1 MGTFSFWETVLS
13 SPCICPVFY
22 AKNWTNTCSFS
33 NVFSMKAT
41 EYIKNSIDRF
51 PKGYVFTYSDFIAM
65 VENKEALVKALNRLA
80 ATGRIVKLTKG
91 RYYKPE
97 QSPFGELPPSQYQ
110 VVKDLL
116 ERRGKVIGYL
126 TGLNIYNSLGLT
138 TQVGNVIQI
147 GRNEIR
153 SSFKRGR
160 YTISFVKQK
169 NSITRENIPF
179 LQLLDSL
186 RCIKK
191 IPDSS
196 VQDSC
201 RILQNLISDL
211 SEKEQKIMVRLAMK
225 YQPATRALLGAILCD
240 LARDEITG
248 KLKKSLNP
256 LTSYTIPGVSEVL
269 SSAAGWSI
277 K

>member
-1 MGTFSFWETVLS
+1 
-13 SPCICPVFY
+13 
-22 AKNWTNTCSFS
+22 
-33 NVFSMKAT
+33 MKYT
-41 EYIKNSIDRF
+41 EYVINIVDRLPRGYIF
-51 PKGYVFTYSDFIAM
+51 TSANILEDVKG
-65 VENKEALVKALNRLA
+65 KEAVVKALNRLA
-80 ATGRIVKLTKG
+80 ASGRIVKLAKG
-91 RYYKPE
+91 RYYKPV
-97 QSPFGELPPSQYQ
+97 QSPFGELEPDQYQ

-126 TGLNIYNSLGLT
+126 TGLSIYNSLGLSS
-138 TQVGNVIQI
+138 QVGSTIQI

-153 SSFKRGR
+153 SSFQRGR

-169 NSITRENIPF
+169 NRVTRENIPL

-211 SEKEQKIMVRLAMK
+211 SEKEQKTMVRLAMK
-225 YQPATRALLGAILCD
+225 YPPSTRALQGAILCD
-240 LARDEITG
+240 LGRDEITA

-256 LTSYTIPGVSEVL
+256 LTSYTIPGVSEIL
-269 SSAAGWSI
+269 SYAPEWSI

>member
-1 MGTFSFWETVLS
+1 
-13 SPCICPVFY
+13 
-22 AKNWTNTCSFS
+22 
-33 NVFSMKAT
+33 MKYT
-41 EYIKNSIDRF
+41 EYVTNVVDRL
-51 PKGYVFTYSDFIAM
+51 PRGYVFTCANIM
-65 VENKEALVKALNRLA
+65 EEVKGKEAVVKALNRLA
-80 ATGRIVKLTKG
+80 ASGRIVKLAKG
-91 RYYKPE
+91 RYYKPV
-97 QSPFGELPPSQYQ
+97 QSPFGELEPDQYQ

-116 ERRGKVIGYL
+116 EWCGKVIGYL
-126 TGLNIYNSLGLT
+126 TGLSIYNSLGLT
-138 TQVGNVIQI
+138 TQI

-153 SSFKRGR
+153 SSFQRGR
-160 YTISFVKQK
+160 YIISFVKQK
-169 NSITRENIPF
+169 NRITRENIPL

-211 SEKEQKIMVRLAMK
+211 SEKEQKTMVRLAMK
-225 YQPATRALLGAILCD
+225 YPPSTRALQGAILCD
-240 LARDEITG
+240 IGRDEITA

-256 LTSYTIPGVSEVL
+256 LTSYTIPGVSEIL
-269 SSAAGWSI
+269 SYAPEWSI

>member
-1 MGTFSFWETVLS
+1 MDKFFSALS
-13 SPCICPVFY
+13 ISICPVFY

-33 NVFSMKAT
+33 SVCCMKPT

-51 PKGYVFTYSDFIAM
+51 PKGYVFTYSDFVER

-80 ATGRIVKLTKG
+80 ASGRIVKLAKG

-116 ERRGKVIGYL
+116 ESKGKVLGYL
-126 TGLNIYNSLGLT
+126 TGLSIYNSLGLT
-138 TQVGNVIQI
+138 TQVGSAIQI

-153 SSFKRGR
+153 SSFKRGK

-169 NSITRENIPF
+169 NRITKENIPL
-179 LQLLDSL
+179 LQLLDGL
-186 RCIKK
+186 RFIKK

-196 VQDSC
+196 TGNSC
-201 RILQNLISDL
+201 RILQNLIANL
-211 SEKEQKIMVRLAMK
+211 SEKEQKTMVRLAMQ
-225 YQPATRALLGAILCD
+225 YQPATRALLGAMLCD
-240 LARDEITG
+240 LGRDDITE

-256 LTSYTIPGVSEVL
+256 LTSYTIPGVYGVL
-269 SSAAGWSI
+269 SSAPGWSI

>member
-1 MGTFSFWETVLS
+1 MH
-13 SPCICPVFY
+13 
-22 AKNWTNTCSFS
+22 KNWTKNYTFDI
-33 NVFSMKAT
+33 VDLMRYT
-41 EYIKNSIDRF
+41 EYVINTVNRL
-51 PKGYVFTYSDFIAM
+51 PRGYVFTYSDFIQE
-65 VENKEALVKALNRLA
+65 VNGKEAVVKALNRLA
-80 ATGRIVKLTKG
+80 ASGRIVKLAKG

-97 QSPFGELPPSQYQ
+97 HSPFGELEPDQYQ

-116 ERRGKVIGYL
+116 ERRGKVIGYR
-126 TGLNIYNSLGLT
+126 TGLSIYNSLGLT
-138 TQVGNVIQI
+138 TQIGSIIQI

-169 NSITRENIPF
+169 NGITRENIPI

-186 RCIKK
+186 RFIKK

-201 RILQNLISDL
+201 KILQNLISDL
-211 SEKEQKIMVRLAMK
+211 SEKEQKTMVRLAMR

-256 LTSYTIPGVSEVL
+256 LTSYTIPGVSEIL
-269 SSAAGWSI
+269 SYAPEWSI

>member
-1 MGTFSFWETVLS
+1 
-13 SPCICPVFY
+13 
-22 AKNWTNTCSFS
+22 
-33 NVFSMKAT
+33 MKAT
-41 EYIKNSIDRF
+41 EYINSNIDRL
-51 PKGYVFTYSDFIAM
+51 PKGHVFTCSDFIER
-65 VENKEALVKALNRLA
+65 VESKEALVKALNRLA
-80 ATGRIVKLTKG
+80 ASGRIVKLAKG

-116 ERRGKVIGYL
+116 ETKGKVLGYF
-126 TGLNIYNSLGLT
+126 TGLSIYNSLGLT

-169 NSITRENIPF
+169 NRITRENIPL

-186 RCIKK
+186 RFIKK

-201 RILQNLISDL
+201 IILQNLISDL
-211 SEKEQKIMVRLAMK
+211 SEKEQRIMVRLAMK
-225 YQPATRALLGAILCD
+225 YQPATRALLGAMLCD
-240 LARDEITG
+240 LGKDEITA

-269 SSAAGWSI
+269 SSAVGWSI

>member
-1 MGTFSFWETVLS
+1 
-13 SPCICPVFY
+13 
-22 AKNWTNTCSFS
+22 
-33 NVFSMKAT
+33 MKAT
-41 EYIKNSIDRF
+41 EYINSNIDRL
-51 PKGYVFTYSDFIAM
+51 PKGHVFTCSDFIER
-65 VENKEALVKALNRLA
+65 VESKEALVKALNRLA
-80 ATGRIVKLTKG
+80 ASGRIVKLAKG

-116 ERRGKVIGYL
+116 ETKGKVLGYF
-126 TGLNIYNSLGLT
+126 TGLSIYNSLGLT

-169 NSITRENIPF
+169 NRITRENIP
-179 LQLLDSL
+179 LLHLLDSL
-186 RCIKK
+186 RFIKK

-201 RILQNLISDL
+201 IILQNLISDL
-211 SEKEQKIMVRLAMK
+211 SEKEQRIMVRLAMK
-225 YQPATRALLGAILCD
+225 YQPATRALLGAMLCD
-240 LARDEITG
+240 LGKDEITA

-269 SSAAGWSI
+269 SSAVGWSI

>member
-1 MGTFSFWETVLS
+1 
-13 SPCICPVFY
+13 
-22 AKNWTNTCSFS
+22 
-33 NVFSMKAT
+33 MKTT
-41 EYIKNSIDRF
+41 EYLRNNIDRF
-51 PKGYVFTYSDFIAM
+51 PNGYVFTYSDFIDQ
-65 VENKEALVKALNRLA
+65 VKNKEALAKALNRLA
-80 ATGRIVKLTKG
+80 ASGRIVKLAKG

-97 QSPFGELPPSQYQ
+97 HSPFGELEPDQYQ

-126 TGLNIYNSLGLT
+126 TGLSIYNSLGLT
-138 TQVGNVIQI
+138 TQIGSIIQI
-147 GRNEIR
+147 GRNEVR
-153 SSFKRGR
+153 SSFQRGR

-169 NSITRENIPF
+169 NSITRENIPL

-186 RCIKK
+186 RFIKK

-211 SEKEQKIMVRLAMK
+211 SEKEQKTMVRLAMR

-256 LTSYTIPGVSEVL
+256 LTSYTIPGVSEIL
-269 SSAAGWSI
+269 SYAPEWSI

>member
-1 MGTFSFWETVLS
+1 
-13 SPCICPVFY
+13 
-22 AKNWTNTCSFS
+22 
-33 NVFSMKAT
+33 MKHT
-41 EYIKNSIDRF
+41 EYIRNIINRF
-51 PKGYVFTYSDFIAM
+51 PKGYVFTYSDF
-65 VENKEALVKALNRLA
+65 VKQVKSKEALVKALNRLA
-80 ATGRIVKLTKG
+80 ASGRIVKLGKG

-97 QSPFGELPPSQYQ
+97 QSPFGEVPPDQYQ

-116 ERRGKVIGYL
+116 VRGSKLSGYL
-126 TGLNIYNSLGLT
+126 TALSIYSSLGLT
-138 TQVGNVIQI
+138 TQIGSTIQI
-147 GRNEIR
+147 GRNEVR

-169 NSITRENIPF
+169 NSITRENIPL

-186 RCIKK
+186 RFIKK

-201 RILQNLISDL
+201 KILQNLISDL
-211 SEKEQKIMVRLAMK
+211 SEKEQKTMVRLAMK
-225 YQPATRALLGAILCD
+225 YQPATRALLGAMLCD

-256 LTSYTIPGVSEVL
+256 LTSYTIPGVSEIL
-269 SSAAGWSI
+269 SYAPEWSI